1 MEEVNL
7 ILDDTEERMDKSIQ
21 FLISELKKIRAGKAT
36 PNMLESV
43 MVEYYGTAT
52 PLIQVASITTP
63 DSRTLFIKPW
73 EKTIIQDIEKS
84 IQNSDLGLTPQ
95 NDGDNVI
102 INIPPLTE
110 ERRLNLVKQIKNEGE
125 KGKISIR
132 SVRKESNEY
141 LKKLSKEGVSEDAIR
156 DAETEIQKITDDKI
170 KELQKTEEIFLSPLF
185 KKKTNQQ
192 LNIFRYLKLR
202 ATTKMNDISLGGIN
216 NKNLKKLNMIKP
228 FGFAAISYFE

>member
-7 ILDDTEERMDKSIQ
+7 ILEDTEERMDKSIQ

-36 PNMLESV
+36 PNMLESI
-43 MVEYYGTAT
+43 MVEYYGAAT

-141 LKKLSKEGVSEDAIR
+141 LKKLSKKGASEDAIR
-156 DAETEIQKITDDKI
+156 DAELEIQKITDSKI
-170 KELQKTEEIFLSPLF
+170 AKIDEIISHKENEI
-185 KKKTNQQ
+185 
-192 LNIFRYLKLR
+192 
-202 ATTKMNDISLGGIN
+202 TTI
-216 NKNLKKLNMIKP
+216 
-228 FGFAAISYFE
+228 